1 MKNSALPPVFR
12 DVVLLGLGTFILLW
26 QTVIVEPGKAS
37 ALLIGAGL
45 ACLGITTGFG
55 IHNLRKAGNSE
66 TPDTRE
72 LSSSRQPA
80 SSSQPQLPT

>member
-12 DVVLLGLGTFILLW
+12 DVVLLGLGTFMLFW

-37 ALLIGAGL
+37 ALIIGAAL

-55 IHNLRKAGNSE
+55 IHSLRKAGNSE
-66 TPDTRE
+66 TPDTR
-72 LSSSRQPA
+72 A
-80 SSSQPQLPT
+80 SSSSSQSASPSQSQSPM